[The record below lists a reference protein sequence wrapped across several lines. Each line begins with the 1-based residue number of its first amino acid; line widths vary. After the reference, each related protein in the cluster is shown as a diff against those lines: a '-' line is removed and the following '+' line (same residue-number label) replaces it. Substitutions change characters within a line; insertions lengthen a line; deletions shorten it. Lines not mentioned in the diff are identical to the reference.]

1 MGSSTDWKLTGSQRL
16 TYRSKSS
23 EPHIR
28 LSRVGIWHWEKEPLE
43 HLALKASG
51 ACAQEL
57 HRTGG
62 NGDPILK
69 RHTRTFTGTGSQGK
83 AKSPWESGS
92 NLTAVLGGHP
102 GKTGV
107 NVACCEGGTLK
118 AKLLGIFSSCLSLEV
133 AILGKSGPTHQ
144 SVLRSPRANNNPD
157 RTTAPP
163 LSKQAT

>member
-1 MGSSTDWKLTGSQRL
+1 M
-16 TYRSKSS
+16 
-23 EPHIR
+23 
-28 LSRVGIWHWEKEPLE
+28 
-43 HLALKASG
+43 KASG

-57 HRTGG
+57 HGTGG

-69 RHTRTFTGTGSQGK
+69 RRTWTFICTGSQGR
-83 AKSPWESGS
+83 ARSPWESGS

-107 NVACCEGGTLK
+107 NVACCEGRTLK
-118 AKLLGIFSSCLSLEV
+118 AKLSGIFSSCLSLEV

-144 SVLRSPRANNNPD
+144 SVLRSPRENNSPGGII
-157 RTTAPP
+157 APP